1 MHVTG
6 DGASVR
12 VGSVGHQ
19 AVGPFSRAGLQFT
32 DLVSWRHLVVDLA
45 RAELRRENARLV
57 LGDLWWIADPLLQM
71 VVYTILVSVIFERTL
86 PDYPLFVLGALI
98 AWKAVSTSV
107 STGCTAIIGNE
118 RVVRQLAFPRIVLPA
133 ARLLAQLWRLSIA
146 LIVLVVLV
154 AVLWPDRLSPAL
166 AWLPILALVQMIFL
180 LPFAILLSAATVF
193 VRDLANLM
201 RHLMRLGLY
210 LSPVLYGLDQFVERV
225 PEPVGVAYQFNPV
238 ALLLEAYRDV
248 AYHGTAPAA
257 SSLLLPIGIG
267 LILLPLAL
275 SWFDRVERHF
285 GKAL

>member
-1 MHVTG
+1 MNPVV
-6 DGASVR
+6 APSVNAGR
-12 VGSVGHQ
+12 VGHRT
-19 AVGPFSRAGLQFT
+19 VGPLSRAGLQVAR
-32 DLVSWRHLVVDLA
+32 LIAWRRLVVDLA

-98 AWKAVSTSV
+98 SWKAVSMSV
-107 STGCTAIIGNE
+107 STGCTAVIGNE

-154 AVLWPDRLSPAL
+154 AIVWPDRLSPAL
-166 AWLPILALVQMIFL
+166 VWLPVLGVVQMIFL
-180 LPFAILLSAATVF
+180 LPLVILLSAATVF
-193 VRDLANLM
+193 VRDLANVM

-225 PEPVGVAYQFNPV
+225 PEPVGIAYQFNPM

-248 AYHGTAPAA
+248 AYHGVPPGP
-257 SSLLLPIGIG
+257 SSVLLPVGIG

-275 SWFDRVERHF
+275 AWFGRVERHF